1 MDIENYK
8 VPEGYVLVLCTC
20 KNDMTS
26 RNGFKWPESGEVTCS
41 DWLPNKVCGN
51 GLHGL
56 LKGEGDANLMDWTI
70 DSKWLVAEVL
80 KSSIIGLDGK
90 VKFPSA
96 NVVYAGDQ
104 KTASNIIKRIY
115 PECNVHGS
123 TATAGSEGTAT
134 AGDEGVLIITY
145 YDGNNY
151 KRKIALI
158 GENGIK
164 PNIKYR
170 LNGDFE
176 FKEVI

>member
-134 AGDEGVLIITY
+134 AGDNGTATAGSRWERGRHRWSRWER
-145 YDGNNY
+145 GQ
-151 KRKIALI
+151 
-158 GENGIK
+158 GERWRSRERG
-164 PNIKYR
+164 R
-170 LNGDFE
+170 HRDDDRM
-176 FKEVI
+176 